1 MLQTTVKI
9 ILLFVTVNL
18 LLSCLQ
24 IKLQKKKKSLKSQY
38 HDPEYVC
45 GALAETLALMLL
57 GTSMFSVLS
66 QFCLLY

>member
-24 IKLQKKKKSLKSQY
+24 IKLQKKKSLKSQY